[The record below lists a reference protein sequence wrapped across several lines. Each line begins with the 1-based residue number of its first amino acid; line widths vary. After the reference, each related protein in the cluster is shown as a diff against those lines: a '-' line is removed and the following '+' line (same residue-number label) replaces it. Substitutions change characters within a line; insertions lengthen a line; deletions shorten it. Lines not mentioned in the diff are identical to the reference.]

1 MTDRFQSMQL
11 LLSYL
16 TFIIFMNAMFLQM
29 VWLWMG
35 RKGRNSYIND
45 ITHFRSP
52 SGAFAR
58 YYAWRVAQIGNALV
72 EGILFVIILIISTLG
87 LAVFNLVL
95 PELMSNLWVFAFI
108 ILISYASAL
117 QMAQRV
123 RELVRKEN
131 EIITSLSA
139 AEDKIGRASE
149 IVDTLYDAGPQADGR
164 IWFALFKIALN
175 QDPIGWSIRDVLMEK
190 SAHLAQQMLGE
201 HIPDDPKDSVSD
213 SGPDIEF
220 D

>member
-35 RKGRNSYIND
+35 RRGRNSYIND

-58 YYAWRVAQIGNALV
+58 YYAWRVAQIGNALI
-72 EGILFVIILIISTLG
+72 EGVLFVIILIVSTLG

-95 PELMSNLWVFAFI
+95 SELMSNLWVFAFI

-123 RELVRKEN
+123 RELVRKET
-131 EIITSLSA
+131 EITANMSA
-139 AEDKIGRASE
+139 AGDKIGRARE
-149 IVDTLYDAGPQADGR
+149 IVETLY
-164 IWFALFKIALN
+164 
-175 QDPIGWSIRDVLMEK
+175 
-190 SAHLAQQMLGE
+190 
-201 HIPDDPKDSVSD
+201 
-213 SGPDIEF
+213 
-220 D
+220 

>member
-1 MTDRFQSMQL
+1 MQL

-35 RKGRNSYIND
+35 RRGRNSYIND

-58 YYAWRVAQIGNALV
+58 YYAWRVAQIGNALI
-72 EGILFVIILIISTLG
+72 EGVLFVIILIVSTLG

-95 PELMSNLWVFAFI
+95 SELMSNLWVFAFI

-123 RELVRKEN
+123 RELVRKET
-131 EIITSLSA
+131 EITANMSA
-139 AEDKIGRASE
+139 AGDKIGRA
-149 IVDTLYDAGPQADGR
+149 R
-164 IWFALFKIALN
+164 KIALN
-175 QDPIGWSIRDVLMEK
+175 QDPIGWSVRDVLMEK